1 VHQDE
6 VKHYVESQPTSL
18 NTYTSGIGN
27 CIQALPKHVQHLVGN
42 IPTLATP
49 MGWDATEP
57 KDLIVATD
65 VSVLFGVGYH
75 IWVIATSD
83 EDILFTG
90 GGPDDGEPL
99 LMKSYQ
105 SEVGGLAS
113 GLSVLGK
120 LARSGIINI
129 RIGRNLQFIIG

>member
-1 VHQDE
+1 
-6 VKHYVESQPTSL
+6 
-18 NTYTSGIGN
+18 
-27 CIQALPKHVQHLVGN
+27 
-42 IPTLATP
+42 

-65 VSVLFGVGYH
+65 GSVLFGVGYH